1 MQEAIDG
8 NDGPNWSDDTGLP
21 EVRQHR
27 PNEDRRGQMGK
38 QQSCGCHALMV
49 RHWLVAGRQ
58 STRLDCKAEQV
69 AR

>member
-8 NDGPNWSDDTGLP
+8 NDGQNWSDDTGLP

-38 QQSCGCHALMV
+38 QQPRACRALMV
-49 RHWLVAGRQ
+49 RHRLVVGRQ
-58 STRLDCKAEQV
+58 STMLDCKAEQV